1 MVNIESSGHQIGVP
15 DEFSKVAVVLTGR
28 SAHYLS
34 RLCKHFSHKV
44 PANWDD
50 TQGKVLFA
58 MGSCLMSA
66 TDTELHV
73 RCIASNIDD
82 LGEILDTMKG
92 HFDRFAS
99 KDQLILQ
106 WQ

>member
-1 MVNIESSGHQIGVP
+1 MTTNEV
-15 DEFSKVAVVLTGR
+15 SKVAVIPTSK
-28 SAHYLS
+28 SAVYLA

-44 PANWDD
+44 PASWDD

-73 RCIASNIDD
+73 RCIADNSDD